1 MVPMSEEIEE
11 VMSSVLSE
19 HQVSAVVTLKVDTKE
34 ADRIAGEIA
43 QFEPIEDL
51 FLVTG
56 DTDIVAKARF
66 RDYKELKEFLLQSLA
81 PISGIKDT
89 KTLIVVM
96 TYKERGVAQ

>member
-1 MVPMSEEIEE
+1 MSQEIED
-11 VMSSVLSE
+11 VMTTVLRE
-19 HQVSAVVTLKVDTKE
+19 DQVSAIVTLKVDTKE
-34 ADRIAGEIA
+34 ADRIAAEVT

-56 DTDIVAKARF
+56 DTDIIAKARF
-66 RDYKELKEFLLQSLA
+66 KDYKELKEFLLKSLA

>member
-1 MVPMSEEIEE
+1 MSEEIEDI
-11 VMSSVLSE
+11 MPYVLSE

-66 RDYKELKEFLLQSLA
+66 RDYKELKEFLLKSLA

>member
-1 MVPMSEEIEE
+1 M
-11 VMSSVLSE
+11 
-19 HQVSAVVTLKVDTKE
+19 
-34 ADRIAGEIA
+34 
-43 QFEPIEDL
+43 
-51 FLVTG
+51 TG

-66 RDYKELKEFLLQSLA
+66 RDYKELKEFLLKSLA